1 MNKIEYKL
9 DLQRE
14 TKRCLVFSRGDRES
28 GDLMTVYVH
37 KEDVEA
43 AGIDPR
49 KGVVMTIEEAA
60 V

>member
-14 TKRCLVFSRGDRES
+14 TKRCLVFSRGSRETN
-28 GDLMTVYVH
+28 DLMTVYIH

-43 AGIDPR
+43 SGIDPR
-49 KGVVMTIEEAA
+49 KGIVMTIEEAG